1 LQAISIH
8 FKGSCT
14 FSSIQI
20 FLDKVFRMP
29 NKGKKIEN
37 RKTSKMHQLVVEAL
51 MVMEGDNVVAELGC
65 LVEKEVKGSYV
76 W

>member
-1 LQAISIH
+1 
-8 FKGSCT
+8 
-14 FSSIQI
+14 
-20 FLDKVFRMP
+20 MP

-51 MVMEGDNVVAELGC
+51 MVMEGDNVELGC

>member
-8 FKGSCT
+8 FTGSCT

-51 MVMEGDNVVAELGC
+51 MVMEGDNVELGC